1 MNRRGRR
8 PVSFDIAVRV
18 SSRGTHR
25 MTRLRTTRLLHS
37 ATAAIVVALLLVV
50 ISGCGGGNDS
60 SSSQQGV
67 PDGQAAVDN
76 STYSGGEAT
85 PPKAAPELKL
95 KNSLGKAID
104 LAQFRG
110 KAVLV
115 TFIYTH
121 CPDICPLIVSHLKT
135 AQAELGEK
143 AKDMQIIAVSTD
155 PRGDNPKT
163 VATFLKAHGMTGQM
177 QYLIG
182 NREELG
188 HVWTDWNIVAKPD
201 KAGRDLVE
209 HSALIYG
216 IAADGKVTTL
226 YPANFD
232 PSQIVHDV
240 PLLEQ

>member
-1 MNRRGRR
+1 
-8 PVSFDIAVRV
+8 
-18 SSRGTHR
+18 
-25 MTRLRTTRLLHS
+25 MTRFRPNSFLIGAS
-37 ATAAIVVALLLVV
+37 ALVVAITLLGAF
-50 ISGCGGGNDS
+50 SGCGGSGGGTTT
-60 SSSQQGV
+60 QQGV
-67 PDGQAAVDN
+67 PKGQTAVDN

-95 KNSLGKAID
+95 KNSLGEPVD
-104 LAQFRG
+104 LSEFKG

-135 AQAELGEK
+135 AQAELG
-143 AKDMQIIAVSTD
+143 AGARDLQIVAVSTD
-155 PRGDNPKT
+155 PRGDTPKT
-163 VATFLKAHGMTGQM
+163 VAAFLKEHGMSGRM

-182 NREELG
+182 SREELG
-188 HVWTDWNIVAKPD
+188 HVWTDWNIIAKPD

-209 HSALIYG
+209 HSALVYG

>member
-1 MNRRGRR
+1 
-8 PVSFDIAVRV
+8 
-18 SSRGTHR
+18 
-25 MTRLRTTRLLHS
+25 MTRPKTTPLLPL
-37 ATAAIVVALLLVV
+37 ATAAILVVLLLAFA
-50 ISGCGGGNDS
+50 GCGGGSDS
-60 SSSQQGV
+60 SSTQSQQGA
-67 PDGQAAVDN
+67 PKGQAAVDN

-85 PPKAAPELKL
+85 PPKAAPELQL
-95 KNSLGKAID
+95 KNSLGEAVD
-104 LAQFRG
+104 LAEYKG

-121 CPDICPLIVSHLKT
+121 CPDVCPLIVSHLKT
-135 AQAELGEK
+135 AQAELGDK
-143 AKDMQIIAVSTD
+143 ADGMQIIAVSTD
-155 PRGDNPKT
+155 PKGDTPKT
-163 VATFLKAHGMTGQM
+163 VKAFLNEHGMTGKM

-182 NREELG
+182 NRAELG
-188 HVWTDWNIVAKPD
+188 HVWTDWNIVARPA

-226 YPANFD
+226 YPANFS

>member
-1 MNRRGRR
+1 
-8 PVSFDIAVRV
+8 
-18 SSRGTHR
+18 
-25 MTRLRTTRLLHS
+25 MTRLRTTPLLPLATAAVLAVLGLAALGGCSGGSNSS
-37 ATAAIVVALLLVV
+37 ATA
-50 ISGCGGGNDS
+50 
-60 SSSQQGV
+60 SQQGV
-67 PDGQAAVDN
+67 PKGQAAVDN

-85 PPKAAPELKL
+85 PPKAAPELRL
-95 KNSLGKAID
+95 ENSLGATVD
-104 LAQFRG
+104 LTEYKG
-110 KAVLV
+110 KAVLL

-121 CPDICPLIVSHLKT
+121 CPDVCPLIVSHLKT
-135 AQAELGEK
+135 AQAELGDK
-143 AKDMQIIAVSTD
+143 ANEMQIIAVSTD
-155 PRGDNPKT
+155 PKGDTPKT
-163 VATFLKAHGMTGQM
+163 VRAFLSEHGMTGRM

-182 NREELG
+182 NRAELG
-188 HVWTDWNIVAKPD
+188 HVWTNWNIVARPD

>member
-1 MNRRGRR
+1 MISLRPNSRRFG
-8 PVSFDIAVRV
+8 PIA
-18 SSRGTHR
+18 
-25 MTRLRTTRLLHS
+25 LLL
-37 ATAAIVVALLLVV
+37 TVALLAAV
-50 ISGCGGGNDS
+50 SGCGGGGDS
-60 SSSQQGV
+60 GSSQQGV
-67 PDGQAAVDN
+67 PKGQAAVDN

-95 KNSLGKAID
+95 KNSLGEAVD
-104 LAQFRG
+104 LSEFKG

-135 AQAELGEK
+135 AQAELGDR
-143 AKDMQIIAVSTD
+143 AKDLQIVAVSTD
-155 PRGDNPKT
+155 PRGDTPKT
-163 VATFLKAHGMTGQM
+163 VAAFLSEHGMTDKM

-182 NREELG
+182 NRAELG
-188 HVWTDWNIVAKPD
+188 HVWTDWNIVAKPA
-201 KAGRDLVE
+201 KSGRDLVE

-226 YPANFD
+226 YPANFN